1 VSPPP
6 VCSPD
11 RSFADFSGG
20 AKDFMSF
27 SRSTDFMEVVDT
39 FQQILERVG
48 IQPGPINTFFPK
60 LRFYL
65 RAEIPR

>member
-1 VSPPP
+1 VFSPE
-6 VCSPD
+6 
-11 RSFADFSGG
+11 RSFGDFAGG